1 MLNYTTN
8 LIFCQENYDPAVN
21 SVLVVVLGILTLTLE
36 PVALNDC
43 TEDDI
48 VPFTLSSIPGPGK

>member
-48 VPFTLSSIPGPGK
+48 VPFTLSS